1 MKLWVQGAAILL
13 LLVGGSIAGCGKSFK
28 GDADSASGR
37 IKVQIIAPGSVTND
51 TAATTP
57 YSFAVVDLLDVYDLV
72 SSSGKYAQFY
82 TRASRVE
89 GHLLGTQPRGQFL
102 KSKEGTFVPKN
113 FLTQQIATLYYHAQN
128 LVRLETSLDFDSKR
142 NKPLKIVLDT
152 PVLNTKQNENN
163 AFFDGDLDAIV
174 FLKYSEGN
182 LPLSLN
188 GGVFAHEYFHS
199 IFDKLVI
206 RAVKNSDVFSI
217 PIAINKLINSKTLD
231 DVKNKDLSEQVKKLT
246 VKLAEGPVTLDADNV
261 KWYYSLLIKGFNEGL
276 ADYWGWQ
283 YVNDSAFI
291 AHSLPQTITTRK
303 LDLKSQNIETLQLL
317 SEAEML
323 SIVYQVSESDEE
335 KLDLVNAYSYLLGAR
350 VALFF
355 KTYSETVQ
363 RERGLSDTEVKK
375 NMNQT
380 VINFVKSLAKSLP
393 QITMASAQTELK
405 SPYALMYDFIT
416 AQEIKNQNE
425 CNLLRLFLEND
436 PNWSNKLE
444 CVASGQSSS
453 SQFKLATKGVQ

>member
-1 MKLWVQGAAILL
+1 MQRWGRSAAILS
-13 LLVGGSIAGCGKSFK
+13 LLVSLLVAGCGKSFK
-28 GDADSASGR
+28 GDADSASGQ
-37 IKVQIIAPGSVTND
+37 IKVQIIAPGSVASD
-51 TAATTP
+51 PEAKTP

-82 TRASRVE
+82 TRASRVDNR
-89 GHLLGTQPRGQFL
+89 LSGTQPRGQFL
-102 KSKEGTFVPKN
+102 KNKDGVFVPKN
-113 FLTQQIATLYYHAQN
+113 FISQQIATLYYHAQN
-128 LVRLETSLDFDSKR
+128 LMRLETSLDFDTKR
-142 NKPLKIVLDT
+142 TKPLKIVLDT
-152 PVLNTKQNENN
+152 PVLNTKQSENN
-163 AFFDGDLDAIV
+163 AFYDGDLDAIV

-206 RAVKNSDVFSI
+206 KSVKNSEVFSI
-217 PIAINKLINSKTLD
+217 PVAINKLINTKTLD
-231 DVKNKDLSEQVKKLT
+231 DVQNEDLSDQVKKIKL
-246 VKLAEGPVTLDADNV
+246 KLAEGPITLNADNV
-261 KWYYSLLIKGFNEGL
+261 KWYYALLLKGFNEGL

-303 LDLKSQNIETLQLL
+303 LDLNSQNIDTLQLL

-323 SIVYQVSESDEE
+323 SIVYQVSESDEA
-335 KLDLVNAYSYLLGAR
+335 KLDLVNAFSYLLGSR

-355 KTYSETVQ
+355 KTYSETIQ
-363 RERGLSDTEVKK
+363 RERSLSDVDVKK
-375 NMNQT
+375 SMNQA
-380 VINFVKSLAKSLP
+380 VINFVKTLAQKLP
-393 QITMASAQTELK
+393 QITMASTQTELK
-405 SPYALMYDFIT
+405 TPYALMFDFIN

-436 PNWSNKLE
+436 PKWSNKLE
-444 CVASGQSSS
+444 CVAEQSGTKS
-453 SQFKLATKGVQ
+453 FKLGAKGAQ